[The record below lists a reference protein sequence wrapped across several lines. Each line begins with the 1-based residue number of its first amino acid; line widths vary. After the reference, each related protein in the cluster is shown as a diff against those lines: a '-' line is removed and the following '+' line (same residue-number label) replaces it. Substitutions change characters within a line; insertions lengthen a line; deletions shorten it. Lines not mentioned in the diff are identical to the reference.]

1 MVVNIAFYENVLF
14 ILSLS
19 RNREFT
25 LASCE
30 SYLAPR
36 IQRPAPRQ
44 STPRTPQTTFRT
56 PQTTP
61 PPPPPYIRKTLRV
74 VDLKF
79 YEPRNQDNWKNCVLF
94 ITDKLNNWFEAFMKK
109 TWQV

>member
-1 MVVNIAFYENVLF
+1 MVINIAFYENVLF

-36 IQRPAPRQ
+36 IQRAAPRQ
-44 STPRTPQTTFRT
+44 STPRTPQTTFHT

-61 PPPPPYIRKTLRV
+61 PPPPAYQKNSTGSRST
-74 VDLKF
+74 DLGTKITGRIVF
-79 YEPRNQDNWKNCVLF
+79 YLSQ
-94 ITDKLNNWFEAFMKK
+94 TS
-109 TWQV
+109 